1 MIGTLGKM
9 RHLLHA
15 LVGIALAAPAAAQT
29 LGEVVALNLKARG
42 GIEKIKAVRTVR
54 MTGSLEAGPEVQA
67 AFALE
72 LKRPRSMRAE
82 FRFRDVTVLTLFDGA
97 AGWRKIGEREAEPM
111 SLEESRQVEEQADL
125 DGPLVDWKAKGH
137 SVELL
142 GKDKIDG
149 GDVWKLR
156 MVLKDGSERAL
167 FLDARSGL
175 EIRSE
180 SKRNIRG
187 QEVLFESR
195 FSDYRGSGGL
205 QVPFQVESG
214 PVSGAQRQKMIFD
227 TIEFDLPLADT
238 RFRMK

>member
-1 MIGTLGKM
+1 MRLGFFPI
-9 RHLLHA
+9 
-15 LVGIALAAPAAAQT
+15 VQ
-29 LGEVVALNLKARG
+29 VVALLAIPATAQNLDSVVAQNLTARG
-42 GIEKIKAVRTVR
+42 GIGKIKAVGSMR
-54 MTGSLEAGPEVQA
+54 MTGSLEAGPDVSA

-97 AGWRKIGEREAEPM
+97 AGWRKIGDREPEQM
-111 SLEESRQVEEQADL
+111 SAEESRQVEEQADL
-125 DGPLVDWKAKGH
+125 DGPLVDWRAKGH
-137 SVELL
+137 TLELV
-142 GKDKIDG
+142 GRDKLDG

-156 MVLKDGSERAL
+156 VVLKDGSERTL

-175 EIRSE
+175 EIRSQ

-187 QEVLFESR
+187 QDVVFESR
-195 FSDYRGSGGL
+195 FSDYRSTGGL

-214 PVSGAQRQKMIFD
+214 PVGAAQRQKMIFD
-227 TIEFDLPLADT
+227 TIEFDAPIADA